1 MDEKKVTV
9 VSFSTL
15 NFIKSQKRLS
25 ASAYKYSYK
34 TLEYTWLW
42 LLFKPKF
49 FVENFRL
56 LLCRRGAGYWI
67 WKPFIILR
75 QLKKQ
80 GNNDFLVYCDSG
92 IEIINDLTPIINLCE
107 KNNGI
112 FLAHTIGDA

>member
-49 FVENFRL
+49 LLKILDYYFVVVEQVI
-56 LLCRRGAGYWI
+56 GY
-67 WKPFIILR
+67 
-75 QLKKQ
+75 
-80 GNNDFLVYCDSG
+80 GNHSSYCDS
-92 IEIINDLTPIINLCE
+92 
-107 KNNGI
+107 
-112 FLAHTIGDA
+112 